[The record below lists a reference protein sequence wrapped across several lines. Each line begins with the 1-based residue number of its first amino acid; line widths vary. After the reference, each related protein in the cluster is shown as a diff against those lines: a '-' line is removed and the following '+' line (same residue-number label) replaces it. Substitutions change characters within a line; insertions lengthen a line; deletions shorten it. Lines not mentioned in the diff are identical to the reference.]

1 MNLFQFASSLSNLI
15 HILKTKYEDRK
26 MLVYAR
32 RNVNY
37 VITEKKKFKRIWAM
51 KNFYIWRKMLNI
63 SHARVSKKKRLFVLN
78 PIEFRFG
85 QNPSAR

>member
-1 MNLFQFASSLSNLI
+1 MKLFQFASYTHPQNILILI

-37 VITEKKKFKRIWAM
+37 VITEKKI
-51 KNFYIWRKMLNI
+51 
-63 SHARVSKKKRLFVLN
+63 
-78 PIEFRFG
+78 
-85 QNPSAR
+85 